1 MRRVGTL
8 GIVMGDMGRV
18 KDKDKVRDMV
28 EIVMED
34 EIITDNEMIDT
45 INRTKVVMGMLN
57 LLLKLQVVRETH
69 HRDLELHSTTISPLP
84 HHLLHEHPLHPR
96 HRHQEHPNNPTT
108 HLYLNQ
114 IHQAMSLNLPNTKW
128 Q

>member
-34 EIITDNEMIDT
+34 EIITDHEMIDT
-45 INRTKVVMGMLN
+45 ISRPKVATGMLN
-57 LLLKLQVVRETH
+57 LLLKLQVVLETH
-69 HRDLELHSTTISPLP
+69 HQVLELL
-84 HHLLHEHPLHPR
+84 
-96 HRHQEHPNNPTT
+96 
-108 HLYLNQ
+108 
-114 IHQAMSLNLPNTKW
+114 
-128 Q
+128 